1 MAMMS
6 LDFVNNMSERS
17 LLSFSPEGLVFYI
30 HRVLRLTDINIFTF
44 KRLRPFEPP
53 LLHHKKI
60 LQILFNDLGLMII
73 GSFDKVEMCPYA
85 DELSLV

>member
-1 MAMMS
+1 MIFVAMMS

-17 LLSFSPEGLVFYI
+17 LLSLSPEGLVFYI
-30 HRVLRLTDINIFTF
+30 VLRLTDINIFTF

-73 GSFDKVEMCPYA
+73 G
-85 DELSLV
+85 